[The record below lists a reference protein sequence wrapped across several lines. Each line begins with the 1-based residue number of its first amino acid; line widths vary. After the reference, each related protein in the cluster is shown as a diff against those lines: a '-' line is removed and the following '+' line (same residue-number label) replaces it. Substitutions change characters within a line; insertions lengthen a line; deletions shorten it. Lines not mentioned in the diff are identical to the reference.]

1 MDTFK
6 QFFKY
11 RETIVGIIVAF
22 VFMLVFFCVWT
33 TGYHGVT
40 NRTDHLRIGLVNS
53 DQQLGNTI
61 KNELKKNL
69 PFKVKIY
76 KQIHTAKR
84 AMKNRQLDMIV
95 SIPRNFSSN
104 LQQRKHPQITYFINQ
119 ANASLAKQVMNNAAK
134 NITQNVNDKI
144 YSYQRALVI
153 NNLSHQ
159 LPQQIAQ
166 KEIAQKLTANL
177 SRALQSVRVTAVKS
191 NIVQPN
197 EAKDFSVT
205 MIPLLVLL
213 ASFVGSMIMSLN
225 LATVSEKIN
234 RSFRKWPIFFSK
246 QVINIGMSLILALST
261 LILMKLFGVDFKT
274 SIFETGLFELLVYF
288 AFLCFTQMMLI
299 LFGPAGMLINIIS
312 LSVQLVTSG
321 VLVPK
326 VMLSQFYQ
334 SISDY
339 FPASYIAD
347 GYLTVLFGGR
357 DLVDDL
363 LLLSLISS
371 ITFLGS
377 LVRVCF
383 QKEQSISMEQS
394 N

>member
-11 RETIVGIIVAF
+11 REAIVGIIVAF
-22 VFMLVFFCVWT
+22 VFMLVFFCVWM

-40 NRTDHLRIGLVNS
+40 NRTDHLRIGFVNS

-69 PFKVKIY
+69 PFKVKLY

-95 SIPRNFSSN
+95 SIPRNFSSD
-104 LQQRKHPQITYFINQ
+104 LQQGKHPQITYFINQ

-144 YSYQRALVI
+144 YFYQRSLVI

-159 LPQQIAQ
+159 LPQ
-166 KEIAQKLTANL
+166 KKIAQKLTANL

-191 NIVQPN
+191 NVVQPN

-225 LATVSEKIN
+225 LATVSGKMS
-234 RSFRKWPIFFSK
+234 RSFRKWPLFFSK

-334 SISDY
+334 SISGY

-357 DLVDDL
+357 NLVDDL
-363 LLLSLISS
+363 LLLLLISS
-371 ITFLGS
+371 ITFLAS

>member
-22 VFMLVFFCVWT
+22 VFMLVFFCVWM

-69 PFKVKIY
+69 PFKVKLY

-95 SIPRNFSSN
+95 SIPRNFSSD
-104 LQQRKHPQITYFINQ
+104 LQQGKHPQITYFINQ

-144 YSYQRALVI
+144 YFYQRSLVI

-159 LPQQIAQ
+159 LPQ
-166 KEIAQKLTANL
+166 KKIAQKLTANL

-191 NIVQPN
+191 NVVQPN

-225 LATVSEKIN
+225 LATVSGKMS
-234 RSFRKWPIFFSK
+234 RSFRKWPLFFSK

-334 SISDY
+334 SISNY

-357 DLVDDL
+357 NLVDDL
-363 LLLSLISS
+363 LLLLLISS
-371 ITFLGS
+371 ITFLAS